1 MILGWFSLSAQQLN
15 VSAIRVIRI
24 LRPLRTLNSLQ
35 GMRGLVLTLLNSLPS
50 MLNIL
55 LLFCFTLV
63 IFGTI
68 GVQLFKGLFRMRCV
82 EIGTINEDDWS
93 TEVYLLNRDG
103 DLRFCQT
110 TPNASFTCPET
121 HECLVRENPGVGL
134 QNWDNIAMGVLTQ
147 FELITL
153 EDWSSVM
160 YKVRNAHNGAVITDL
175 FFILSVV
182 FGAFFVLNLMIA
194 VQFNYLDES
203 FRDVAE
209 EQEKA
214 KKAALA
220 EKQENE
226 EQQKLTEAIIARTAK
241 DSGEPIPEK
250 KPKITCSEKIKNA
263 CRCLNFDTKT
273 CCCKCYVDFSE
284 KVRILVES
292 SGVKIFV
299 VLLILLNSIVLATE
313 HYEQPDWLA
322 DTQKWANVAF
332 TILFALEMVF
342 NLIGLGLVEYVK
354 DGFNVF
360 DAVIVVVSVID
371 LIVMA
376 T

>member
-1 MILGWFSLSAQQLN
+1 M
-15 VSAIRVIRI
+15 
-24 LRPLRTLNSLQ
+24 
-35 GMRGLVLTLLNSLPS
+35 
-50 MLNIL
+50 
-55 LLFCFTLV
+55 
-63 IFGTI
+63 
-68 GVQLFKGLFRMRCV
+68 
-82 EIGTINEDDWS
+82 
-93 TEVYLLNRDG
+93 
-103 DLRFCQT
+103 
-110 TPNASFTCPET
+110 
-121 HECLVRENPGVGL
+121 
-134 QNWDNIAMGVLTQ
+134 
-147 FELITL
+147 
-153 EDWSSVM
+153 
-160 YKVRNAHNGAVITDL
+160 
-175 FFILSVV
+175 
-182 FGAFFVLNLMIA
+182 
-194 VQFNYLDES
+194 
-203 FRDVAE
+203 
-209 EQEKA
+209 
-214 KKAALA
+214 
-220 EKQENE
+220 
-226 EQQKLTEAIIARTAK
+226 
-241 DSGEPIPEK
+241 
-250 KPKITCSEKIKNA
+250 
-263 CRCLNFDTKT
+263 NFDTKT